1 MRSMT
6 ALMTAMS
13 RMSTRVN
20 SLSINELSPLP
31 RKVKRRVGR
40 GIGSG
45 RGKLSKKG
53 HQYSPSTP
61 RGFEGGQTPLYKRL
75 PKIGFR
81 RGNLVVDMQ
90 PVNLDKLQRWI
101 DMGRLVPKENE
112 MLTMRDFLESGL
124 ISKYKDGVK
133 LLARNGGELRTPVH
147 LEVSRAS
154 EAAIKSVEAVG
165 GTVTC
170 VHFNQLALRALMKP
184 VKFDLFPMRARPNP
198 FQMRYYLDK
207 NKAGFLSPEIQMRNS
222 KLFGS
227 ENITTEEKMAAEHA
241 KFMALKREMLSE
253 SASE

>member
-1 MRSMT
+1 MS
-6 ALMTAMS
+6 LS
-13 RMSTRVN
+13 RMLSNIN

-61 RGFEGGQTPLYKRL
+61 RAFEGGQTPLYKRL

-81 RGNLVVDMQ
+81 RGNLALEMQ
-90 PVNLDKLQRWI
+90 HVNLDKLQRWI

-112 MLTMRDFLESGL
+112 MLTMRDFVESGL
-124 ISKYKDGVK
+124 ITNYKDGVK
-133 LLARNGGELRTPVH
+133 LLAKNKGELRTPVH

-154 EAAIKSVEAVG
+154 EAAIQSVEAVG

-170 VHFNQLALRALMKP
+170 VHFNKLALRALMKP
-184 VKFDLFPMRARPNP
+184 VKFDLFPLRARPNP
-198 FQMRYYLDK
+198 FHMKYYLDK

-222 KLFGS
+222 KLFGTEHITS
-227 ENITTEEKMAAEHA
+227 EERKAAEHT
-241 KFMALKREMLSE
+241 KFTKLKREMLSD
-253 SASE
+253 AGSE